1 MAYVAGN
8 RIIDKATIASGPNT
22 YVWLDYSNVSRNG
35 TDVTL
40 YFWAKATLQHDSS
53 YRADAS
59 HLTVNIK
66 YDRLNDDGTITNNA
80 YKTIYDADW
89 KPQKKG
95 STRSGTGWPV
105 EKSPSGT
112 IKTVSSKCYVEINV
126 YDNTGATDYDWYSG
140 WKELEIPPGP
150 PILSLVGNSH
160 NCNSVTYT
168 ITNTINTNVTEYRL
182 KNSSGAIVPEY
193 TSGITFNVPII
204 NQTPGTTVSGY
215 KVSAYSNG
223 IWGDYIDLP
232 SVQLDYLPHLGGSV
246 SQNSTNTA
254 PDPYDKYCFILWEKN
269 WLDNERISQIKYT
282 IKSGNTTLKSETT
295 MSRNEAI
302 DNIGRIR
309 QWYDAI
315 EYYVLP
321 VYDITDAQSDTLAD
335 NNKTTNGAIITFE
348 ISACVDNVW
357 YSNTSSGN
365 MKIDGRNTGPWYF
378 RYDRYC
384 PTVGNITS
392 YGNVLTKI
400 NEIISSSNTSTPNTT
415 IFKKYNSIEINY
427 AAMTTRHADPLRYR
441 IEETNNQ
448 INYKDSSSVNDRQ
461 LVLDNGVRNNS
472 IKLTVYDSRS
482 YSNSTTKSFTIVDY
496 NLPTIENFVASRVGG
511 VTTNLQLVA
520 NGSYTKWNSNFAIQ
534 NSFII
539 FQYYIGNS
547 GWKNIPVTQDNFH
560 LNDDGTWTLSTTIT
574 DELPLD
580 QSTTSQIRILDVIGK
595 RTQEIDT
602 SLNINKYFDGYIM
615 SNISTIPTGK
625 VLVWRDLLNKWF
637 GIGKKPTTTLDVAGS
652 ANIDTNLTIGNTI
665 NGHYFGRVLGA
676 GTDLN
681 YVEQNGWFG
690 LGGSPVNGPTAD
702 WGTLIVQTSPM
713 NGTPFQ
719 IYIDDAQN
727 KIWKRSKQNGSWN
740 PWILITKTVDDMYPI
755 GSVYM
760 TRLHPNE
767 FNPNNVFGGNWRIIG
782 NGYDE
787 RFLYVLNNNH
797 SSWENGS
804 AGYGTSTD
812 ASDVPLQAHTHT
824 GTTSTNGAHTHT
836 YGAWKPKRAS
846 DGSKWPTADN
856 DGDYTTSSNGDHNH
870 TFTTDVAGSGNGS
883 HSHTVHYIGV
893 FVWERYN

>member
-40 YFWAKATLQHDSS
+40 YFWAKATLQYDSS

-89 KPQKKG
+89 KPRKSG
-95 STRSGTGWPV
+95 SSRSGTGWPV

-112 IKTVSSKCYVEINV
+112 IRTVSNKCYVEINV
-126 YDNTGATDYDWYSG
+126 YDNTGAADYDWYSG

-168 ITNTINTNVTEYRL
+168 VTNTINTNVTEYRL

-254 PDPYDKYCFILWEKN
+254 PAPYDKYCFILWEKN

-295 MSRNEAI
+295 MSRNDAI
-302 DNIGRIR
+302 DNTGRIR
-309 QWYDAI
+309 QWYDTI

-321 VYDITDAQSDTLAD
+321 VYDITDAQSDILAD

-365 MKIDGRNTGPWYF
+365 TKIDGRNTGPWYF
-378 RYDRYC
+378 RSDRYC
-384 PTVGNITS
+384 PTVGNVTS

-448 INYKDSSSVNDRQ
+448 INYKDSSSVNDRR

-482 YSNSTTKSFTIVDY
+482 YSNSITKSFTIVDY

-560 LNDDGTWTLSTTIT
+560 LNNDGTWTLSTTIT
-574 DELPLD
+574 DTLELD
-580 QSTTSQIRILDVIGK
+580 QTTTSQIRILDVIGK

-625 VLVWRDLLNKWF
+625 VLIWRDLLNKWF
-637 GIGKKPTTTLDVAGS
+637 GIGKKPTCALDVDGKITASGEVVGGLTGGYGQLRAIS
-652 ANIDTNLTIGNTI
+652 NNYGAMIRNDDSDTYLLLTNSGNK
-665 NGHYFGRVLGA
+665 NGQWNDLRPIRVNNNSGH
-676 GTDLN
+676 
-681 YVEQNGWFG
+681 
-690 LGGSPVNGPTAD
+690 
-702 WGTLIVQTSPM
+702 
-713 NGTPFQ
+713 
-719 IYIDDAQN
+719 
-727 KIWKRSKQNGSWN
+727 
-740 PWILITKTVDDMYPI
+740 
-755 GSVYM
+755 VY
-760 TRLHPNE
+760 
-767 FNPNNVFGGNWRIIG
+767 IG
-782 NGYDE
+782 NGATITGGLTIDNKS
-787 RFLYVLNNNH
+787 FLDRIYPVGSIYMSVNNTDPGTLFGGTWEKYAGGYVYSAFSTIDQTEFH
-797 SSWENGS
+797 GWGTQSHAITENEMPS
-804 AGYGTSTD
+804 
-812 ASDVPLQAHTHT
+812 HTHT
-824 GTTSTNGAHTHT
+824 QASCTNPGDHQHG
-836 YGAWKPKRAS
+836 YGYGSPKRAG
-846 DGSKWPTADN
+846 DGSKWNTCADGGN
-856 DGDYTTSSNGDHNH
+856 AAKTQPAGGH
-870 TFTTDVAGSGNGS
+870 THTITLNNTGGGAGHTHEIATIDVFMWKRIS
-883 HSHTVHYIGV
+883 
-893 FVWERYN
+893 

>member
-40 YFWAKATLQHDSS
+40 YFWAKATLQYDSS
-53 YRADAS
+53 YRSDAS

-140 WKELEIPPGP
+140 WKELEIPPGA

-254 PDPYDKYCFILWEKN
+254 PAPYDKYCFILWEKN

-392 YGNVLTKI
+392 YGNVLNKI

-574 DELPLD
+574 DTLELD
-580 QSTTSQIRILDVIGK
+580 QTTTSQIRILDVIGK

-602 SLNINKYFDGYIM
+602 SLNMNKYFDGYIM

-637 GIGKKPTTTLDVAGS
+637 GIGKKPTCTLDVDGAMKSSSYVDATNGFRSYDTGHADTSNACSRIVIKRVSSSEAPNNGVILEFGNSTSWTGQLFIGDNADQGCYWNGWSNGQRGS
-652 ANIDTNLTIGNTI
+652 WKKMIME
-665 NGHYFGRVLGA
+665 
-676 GTDLN
+676 TDLLN
-681 YVEQNGWFG
+681 RVYPVGSIYMSVNNTDPGTLFGGTWEKYAGGYVYSAFSSIGQTEFHG
-690 LGGSPVNGPTAD
+690 
-702 WGTLIVQTSPM
+702 WGTQSH
-713 NGTPFQ
+713 
-719 IYIDDAQN
+719 A
-727 KIWKRSKQNGSWN
+727 
-740 PWILITKTVDDMYPI
+740 ITE
-755 GSVYM
+755 
-760 TRLHPNE
+760 NE
-767 FNPNNVFGGNWRIIG
+767 MP
-782 NGYDE
+782 
-787 RFLYVLNNNH
+787 
-797 SSWENGS
+797 S
-804 AGYGTSTD
+804 
-812 ASDVPLQAHTHT
+812 HTHT
-824 GTTSTNGAHTHT
+824 QASCTNPGNHSHG
-836 YGAWKPKRAS
+836 YGYGSPKRAG
-846 DGSKWPTADN
+846 DGSKWNTCATGGN
-856 DGDYTTSSNGDHNH
+856 AAQTQE
-870 TFTTDVAGSGNGS
+870 AGS
-883 HSHTVHYIGV
+883 HTHTITLNNTGGGAGHTHEIATIDV
-893 FVWERYN
+893 FMWKRIS